1 MSAPAVLPG
10 GDAAAGWPVIPGMA
24 PPPCEPPPSRP
35 PLPDGVSTVEA
46 PDDDR
51 YTALRGRLA
60 GLVRAAVDVDEI
72 AAHLEAGGIN
82 DRIARNEY
90 GEASVFA
97 LADRL
102 RADLGSSAGTAAPP
116 AARTAGPA
124 ELLVATLVRA
134 ALYLTPAVVAVG
146 GAEWFTGLPAAAGA
160 GALIFGWAT
169 GQALAFLGYR
179 ALSYAGPARAA
190 RLLAGGFGVAAV
202 GWAVLM
208 LMLGV
213 TDPWPHVVATGQLA
227 LFAATGV
234 ALVTGQ
240 ETRVLVAAATVW
252 FATLALSHGAG
263 LLGLWLLA
271 FGVVVVVIVAFAPAL
286 GPAARF
292 RPAPGEAGTALA
304 HGSVGAGQ
312 AVLFASVVL
321 AGSDSALVP
330 AAAVPLLVGVPLAE
344 LVLIWHQRRVAGTR
358 AAHTDRRLYVRRLTR
373 VALATVAVLAVPLLA
388 GSVLT
393 GLGTGRF
400 AAAVLLTGVF
410 ALCLVL
416 VAHRRLGLAALLVWW
431 PAILVG
437 LLSRAVPGAERSLV
451 DTLVAVVLIA
461 VCLPALGVV
470 TMVLRDRWSY
480 R

>member
-1 MSAPAVLPG
+1 MGAPAVLPG
-10 GDAAAGWPVIPGMA
+10 GDAAPGWPVIPGLA
-24 PPPCEPPPSRP
+24 PA
-35 PLPDGVSTVEA
+35 VSTVDSE
-46 PDDDR
+46 R
-51 YTALRGRLA
+51 YTELRQRLTE
-60 GLVRAAVDVDEI
+60 LVRAAVDVDEV

-82 DRIARNEY
+82 DRIALREY
-90 GEASVFA
+90 GEESVFA
-97 LADRL
+97 LAARL
-102 RADLGSSAGTAAPP
+102 RADIGTGPAAAAP
-116 AARTAGPA
+116 AAGRTDGFV
-124 ELLVATLVRA
+124 ELVVTTLVRA

-146 GAEWFTGLPAAAGA
+146 GAEWFVGLPAPAGA

-179 ALSYAGPARAA
+179 ALGGAGPARAA
-190 RLLAGGFGVAAV
+190 RLLAGGFGVAAA
-202 GWAVLM
+202 GWVALM

-213 TDPWPHVVATGQLA
+213 TEPWPHVVALGQLA

-240 ETRVLVAAATVW
+240 ETRVLVAASTVW

-271 FGVVVVVIVAFAPAL
+271 FGVLVVVIVAFAPAF
-286 GPAARF
+286 GTAARF
-292 RPAPGEAGTALA
+292 RPAPGEAGSALA
-304 HGSVGAGQ
+304 HGAVGAGQ

-321 AGSDSALVP
+321 AGSDPALVP
-330 AAAVPLLVGVPLAE
+330 AAAVPLLVGVPVAE

-358 AAHTDRRLYVRRLTR
+358 AALTDRRVYVRRLTK
-373 VALATVAVLAVPLLA
+373 VALATVAVLAAPVVA
-388 GSVLT
+388 GCVLT
-393 GLGTGRF
+393 VAGTGRF
-400 AAAVLLTGVF
+400 AAGVLVTGVF

-416 VAHRRLGLAALLVWW
+416 VAHRRLGLAGLLVWW
-431 PAILVG
+431 PAVLVG
-437 LLSRAVPGAERSLV
+437 VLYRAVPGAERSFV
-451 DTLVAVVLIA
+451 DTLVAIVLIA

>member
-1 MSAPAVLPG
+1 MGAPAVLPG
-10 GDAAAGWPVIPGMA
+10 GEAASGWPVIPGMPPVAVAA
-24 PPPCEPPPSRP
+24 PV
-35 PLPDGVSTVEA
+35 PDGVSIVEA
-46 PDDDR
+46 PDDSR
-51 YTALRGRLA
+51 YTALRERLTA
-60 GLVRAAVDVDEI
+60 LVRDAVDADEV

-82 DRIARNEY
+82 DRIALSEY
-90 GEASVFA
+90 GEVSVFA
-97 LADRL
+97 LAARL
-102 RADLGSSAGTAAPP
+102 RADIGVSAGPPSTPVVRTAAP
-116 AARTAGPA
+116 A
-124 ELLVATLVRA
+124 ELVVATLVRA

-146 GAEWFTGLPAAAGA
+146 GAEWFTGLPAPAGA

-179 ALSYAGPARAA
+179 ASGSAGPARAA

-208 LMLGV
+208 FMLGV

-240 ETRVLVAAATVW
+240 ETRVLVAASTVW

-271 FGVVVVVIVAFAPAL
+271 FGVLVVVAVAFAPAL
-286 GPAARF
+286 NPAARF
-292 RPAPGEAGTALA
+292 RPGPGEAGAALA
-304 HGSVGAGQ
+304 HGAVGAGQ

-321 AGSDSALVP
+321 AGSDPALVP

-358 AAHTDRRLYVRRLTR
+358 AALTDRRLYVRRLTR
-373 VALATVAVLAVPLLA
+373 VALATVAVLAVPVVA

-393 GLGTGRF
+393 AFGTGRF

-437 LLSRAVPGAERSLV
+437 VLYRAIPGAERSLV
-451 DTLVAVVLIA
+451 DMLVAVVLIA